1 VGFRGFAVAF
11 GAAIALAIGAH
22 GRQRHEP
29 APVRPTA
36 KPVTRKAKA
45 TGNVVALVPKPKL
58 GDVDAFLLEHVAPE
72 EGARVSW
79 ADLFIRYRAWCE
91 PKGCAPVAADA
102 FGARLDALRTE
113 LGLLTRTKGKDVFF
127 VGLKA
132 S

>member
-1 VGFRGFAVAF
+1 MGFRGFAISA
-11 GAAIALAIGAH
+11 GAAILLAIGAH
-22 GRQRHEP
+22 GSCSSP
-29 APVRPTA
+29 LSIPTPVERS
-36 KPVTRKAKA
+36 
-45 TGNVVALVPKPKL
+45 TGNVVALLPKPR

-79 ADLFIRYRAWCE
+79 AELFIRYRTWCE
-91 PKGCAPVAADA
+91 AEGCASVAVDA
-102 FGARLDALRTE
+102 FGARLDALRAE